1 MRFEVH
7 RNHLENQARRQSSVR
22 LRLPSMGDGQGVDW
36 VDDVVPP
43 FQRSPFVWSMG
54 VRPLE
59 LDHWLVLD
67 DDLEADRILKSALL
81 RERHDDV
88 VAVMPGSE
96 PAAQEVLDLVT
107 GHLIARGIE
116 VPAVRD
122 GHPIERAARIVQEDL
137 VLLERDAHDWRMTA
151 ACVCFPTRW
160 DLASKRGRSMA
171 EIHSPV
177 PRYDVD
183 LSAKAD
189 TFFDRLHVDRP
200 VWRTNWTID
209 DDHGLRLEPNEPE
222 SVDRTIA
229 ADNVGERL
237 CLRLEYQTL
246 RRLPEFDSILF
257 TIRIVRRPLQW
268 VVDHDEAGRLLE
280 ALAAMPDD
288 VAGYKSGSVR
298 YRPQIVEW
306 LTRSNVS

>member
-1 MRFEVH
+1 
-7 RNHLENQARRQSSVR
+7 
-22 LRLPSMGDGQGVDW
+22 MGDGQGVDW

-59 LDHWLVLD
+59 LDHWLILD
-67 DDLEADRILKSALL
+67 DDLDADRMLKSTLL
-81 RERHDDV
+81 RDRHDDV
-88 VAVMPGSE
+88 VAVMPRSE
-96 PAAQEVLDLVT
+96 PAAQEVLDLIT
-107 GHLIARGIE
+107 AHLAARGIE
-116 VPAVRD
+116 VPPFSD
-122 GHPIERAARIVQEDL
+122 DSHPIERAARLVQEDL
-137 VLLERDAHDWRMTA
+137 VLLERDADDWRMTA

-177 PRYDVD
+177 PRYDID

-209 DDHGLRLEPNEPE
+209 ADHGLRLEPGEPE
-222 SVDRTIA
+222 SLDRTITA
-229 ADNVGERL
+229 ENVAERL

-268 VVDHDEAGRLLE
+268 VVAHGEVSRLLE
-280 ALAAMPDD
+280 ALDAMPDD

-298 YRPQIVEW
+298 YRPQIVDW
-306 LTRSNVS
+306 LTRSKLS